1 MKKYRIFDD
10 IWADTASGLAD
21 FLQKVEDGEPIQIDI
36 MSYGGD
42 PFSGL
47 AMAEM
52 LLEAR
57 RRGVSS
63 TVVIYGVAASAAA
76 IFSLAADRVEMTE
89 IGSMMVHGVYHPP
102 IIPGGEIITEGDDV
116 DHANARCL
124 DVIHMRNPLYTMDE
138 FTAKDHWYTARE
150 AYDLGFVDE
159 IRSIDDLSSETVYKN
174 VISGLLNMAINA
186 TKPYGRRKMAR
197 LRNAEEEREDITK
210 EVEEEKK
217 VEDVEEVKNEE
228 PGDEGGGEV
237 DIKTLI
243 VDGFSAILDRLDG
256 IERRLDHDVML
267 DADGCGDEKKD
278 GDIMAAKIKAMYAR
292 IGDVCKPCA
301 RKTADGTEEKTKEN
315 AMRIERARNEA
326 CKKIYPNIFS
336 TVNREK

>member
-10 IWADTASGLAD
+10 IWSDTASGLAD
-21 FLQKVEDGEPIQIDI
+21 FLQKVDDGEPIQIDI

-42 PFSGL
+42 LFSGL

-52 LLEAR
+52 ILEAKK
-57 RRGVSS
+57 RGVTS
-63 TVVIYGVAASAAA
+63 TSVIYGIAASAAA
-76 IFSLAADRVEMTE
+76 ILALAADRVIMTD
-89 IGSMMVHGVYHPP
+89 IGSMMLHGVYHLSPV
-102 IIPGGEIITEGDDV
+102 GKLVTDGEDI

-124 DVIHMRNPLYTMDE
+124 AIIHRRNPSYTVEMLTE
-138 FTAKDHWYTARE
+138 KDNWYTARE

-159 IRSIDDLSSETVYKN
+159 IRPIDDLSNETVYKN
-174 VISGLLNMAINA
+174 VFSGLLNMAINA
-186 TKPYGRRKMAR
+186 AKPHGRRKMAR

-210 EVEEEKK
+210 EVKEEKK
-217 VEDVEEVKNEE
+217 VEDVEDVKNEE

-301 RKTADGTEEKTKEN
+301 RKTADGSEEKTKEN

-326 CKKIYPNIFS
+326 CKKLYPNIFS